1 LVAGGP
7 GTSAE
12 IYAPTTNRFTSTG
25 GLNTSRTGAAAA
37 LLSDGR
43 VLIAGG
49 ASDAAACLATAEL
62 FNPETGTF
70 SLTGSLV
77 GMGCTLWWNQI
88 AVLPGGHVFVVGG
101 SDHANI
107 FDPASGTFH
116 PTTGHMSVQRT
127 APAAILLGN
136 GQVLVAGGSIAAGPV
151 DTNSVDLY
159 DPSTDSFAAT
169 ASMSTP
175 RQQFTITRLLNGHVL
190 VTGGF
195 TGVQDHTRSAELFS
209 SMEDQ
214 SIFFAPIADKILGE
228 PAFGVTATASSGLQ
242 VTFTVSGPCSVSGTT
257 VSLSGTGMCTITAA
271 QAGNISFNA
280 APNVSR
286 SFEVV
291 SPAQFAEGVI
301 NTISR
306 TGLPTGSSTS
316 LTSKLLAYIDS
327 TLGGNHFAACGQLG
341 AFVNYV
347 NAQSGKLILTA
358 DAALLLTDAARLATA
373 SGC

>member
-1 LVAGGP
+1 
-7 GTSAE
+7 
-12 IYAPTTNRFTSTG
+12 
-25 GLNTSRTGAAAA
+25 
-37 LLSDGR
+37 
-43 VLIAGG
+43 
-49 ASDAAACLATAEL
+49 
-62 FNPETGTF
+62 
-70 SLTGSLV
+70 
-77 GMGCTLWWNQI
+77 
-88 AVLPGGHVFVVGG
+88 
-101 SDHANI
+101 
-107 FDPASGTFH
+107 
-116 PTTGHMSVQRT
+116 
-127 APAAILLGN
+127 
-136 GQVLVAGGSIAAGPV
+136 
-151 DTNSVDLY
+151 
-159 DPSTDSFAAT
+159 
-169 ASMSTP
+169 
-175 RQQFTITRLLNGHVL
+175 
-190 VTGGF
+190 
-195 TGVQDHTRSAELFS
+195 
-209 SMEDQ
+209 
-214 SIFFAPIADKILGE
+214 
-228 PAFGVTATASSGLQ
+228 
-242 VTFTVSGPCSVSGTT
+242 
-257 VSLSGTGMCTITAA
+257 MCTITAA